1 MCTSQYFGKYFM
13 QLVSFLSVMNLIILE
28 NCNFFGLKHNW
39 YLLWSNA
46 YCNEKFQ
53 CGDRS

>member
-39 YLLWSNA
+39 YLL
-46 YCNEKFQ
+46 
-53 CGDRS
+53 